1 MWDWTDVS
9 ISISIRVRTRVEN
22 RSSVI
27 KGMDTESQVQ
37 VRWVYRLRGRVAV
50 VGVASM
56 GGVDRPGWSNEKTA
70 VLFSFN
76 NNSSNIINNSNTR
89 TDCLLLTRSP
99 TQVHNRPDP
108 RLILRISLT

>member
-1 MWDWTDVS
+1 VSDWTDV
-9 ISISIRVRTRVEN
+9 SISIRVRTRVGN

-37 VRWVYRLRGRVAV
+37 VTWVYRLRGRVAV
-50 VGVASM
+50 EVVASM
-56 GGVDRPGWSNEKTA
+56 GGVDRPGWSNAKTA

-76 NNSSNIINNSNTR
+76 NNNSSNNINSNIR

>member
-1 MWDWTDVS
+1 VFDWTDVS
-9 ISISIRVRTRVEN
+9 INIRIRTRVGN

-27 KGMDTESQVQ
+27 KGMDTESQVR
-37 VRWVYRLRGRVAV
+37 VRWVYRLQGRVAV

-56 GGVDRPGWSNEKTA
+56 GGVDRLAWSNEKTV

-76 NNSSNIINNSNTR
+76 NSSNNINNNSNTR
-89 TDCLLLTRSP
+89 TVCLLRIRSP

-108 RLILRISLT
+108 RLILRISHI